1 MIPAL
6 ILFTAGVSA
15 LGLNTDEWTNPSSA
29 MVSQVQALSDA
40 LASAAKGEQPKVTVQ
55 DTINKI
61 KELADSGNDK
71 DAQFAMGFF
80 LQQSNQPG
88 GLDQAL
94 AYYKKAAANGQLSA
108 MNNYGFILA
117 AAAQDVAKAKEGIAE
132 IKKASDK
139 GFNPARRNMAAI
151 YMRGMAGEKQD
162 IEAAQKLLEA
172 AASNGDHQAQF
183 ELAQFHLGA
192 GGESKKDE
200 NKAWDLINKAADA
213 GNANALSV
221 VGSVLFDG
229 GKVGTKEIKAEP
241 AKAVER
247 FTKLADQGVP
257 TGLRVMGEI
266 YERGLAG
273 VKKDFTKALE
283 YFVRAAQGNDAMA
296 LLRLASYY
304 DGGVDVDPKDNKV
317 DVQRNDA
324 AALQLYL
331 LAAQNNVPLAIY
343 NVGTFFEAGRSV
355 QQDPQRAFAFF
366 LQAAGSGFVPAM
378 QKVGAYYLN
387 GAGTFKDAVAATS
400 WFARSAGAG
409 LPEGLLSLGIMA
421 ENGLYFSNLDSTPFR
436 TAADQYTK
444 AADSPAAAPNVQLE
458 ALLRLGSLHARGL
471 MVNAGST
478 AQPDFEKAYIFF
490 KQASDLAP
498 LNAMA
503 KSALDDAASKL
514 KPDQVAKAN
523 AAAQVMKEQRQAKRE
538 GRGTAS
544 PAPAAVAPAA
554 PAASAPAPAP
564 APMTTPAAA
573 PATAP
578 AAPAATPESTPA
590 PEKKKGGF
598 RFPGFGQ

>member
-15 LGLNTDEWTNPSSA
+15 LGLNTDEWTSPTPA
-29 MVSQVQALSDA
+29 MVAQVQSLADALSA
-40 LASAAKGEQPKVTVQ
+40 AAKGEQPKVTVQ

-61 KELADSGNDK
+61 KELADYGNDK

-88 GLDQAL
+88 GVDQAL
-94 AYYKKAAANGQLSA
+94 AYYKKAAANGQLNA

-117 AAAQDVAKAKEGIAE
+117 AAAQDVAKAKEGIDE
-132 IKKASDK
+132 IRKAADK

-151 YMRGMAGEKQD
+151 YLRGMGGEKQD

-172 AASNGDHQAQF
+172 AAAAKDDQAQF

-192 GGESKKDE
+192 GGDAKRDD
-200 NKAWDLINKAADA
+200 NKAWDLISKAADA
-213 GNANALSV
+213 GNPNALSV

-229 GKVGTKEIKAEP
+229 GKVGAKEIKADP

-247 FTKLADQGVP
+247 FSKLADQGVP
-257 TGLRVMGEI
+257 AGLRVMGELH
-266 YERGLAG
+266 ERGLAG

-283 YFVRAAQGNDAMA
+283 YFVRAAQGNDPMS
-296 LLRLASYY
+296 LLRLAGYY
-304 DGGVDVDPKDNKV
+304 DSGVDADPKDNKV
-317 DVQRNDA
+317 DVQPNAA

-343 NVGTFFEAGRSV
+343 NVGTFFEEGRSV

-387 GAGTFKDAVAATS
+387 GVGTFKDAVAATS
-400 WFARSAGAG
+400 WFARSAGSG

-421 ENGLYFSNLDSTPFR
+421 ENGLYFSSLDSTPYR

-444 AADSPAAAPNVQLE
+444 ASESPSASANVQLE

-471 MVNAGST
+471 MVNAGSQ
-478 AQPDFEKAYIFF
+478 ALPDFEKAYAYF

-503 KSALDDAASKL
+503 KSALDEVAGKL
-514 KPDQVAKAN
+514 RPEQLAKAN
-523 AAAQVMKEQRQAKRE
+523 AAAQVMKEQRLAKRQN
-538 GRGTAS
+538 GGAAAGAPRST
-544 PAPAAVAPAA
+544 APATVAPS
-554 PAASAPAPAP
+554 ASAPAPAP
-564 APMTTPAAA
+564 AATSPA
-573 PATAP
+573 PAPAP
-578 AAPAATPESTPA
+578 AAPATPEAPA
-590 PEKKKGGF
+590 EKKKSGGF
-598 RFPGFGQ
+598 RIPGFGGN

>member
-15 LGLNTDEWTNPSSA
+15 LGLNTDEWTSPSSA
-29 MVSQVQALSDA
+29 MVSQVQSLSDA

-61 KELADSGNDK
+61 KELADYQNDK

-94 AYYKKAAANGQLSA
+94 AYYKKAAASGQLSA

-151 YMRGMAGEKQD
+151 YLRGMGGEKQD
-162 IEAAQKLLEA
+162 IDAAQKLLEA
-172 AASNGDHQAQF
+172 AAAGKDAQAQF
-183 ELAQFHLGA
+183 ELGQFYLGA
-192 GGESKKDE
+192 GGEGKKDE

-213 GNANALSV
+213 GNPNALSV

-247 FTKLADQGVP
+247 FSKLADQGVAA
-257 TGLRVMGEI
+257 GLRVMGQLSES
-266 YERGLAG
+266 GQAG
-273 VKKDFTKALE
+273 VKKDFAKALE
-283 YFVRAAQGNDAMA
+283 YYVKAAQGNDAMA
-296 LLRLASYY
+296 LLRLAGFY
-304 DGGVDVDPKDNKV
+304 DAGVDVDPKDNKV
-317 DVQRNDA
+317 DVQPNPA

-331 LAAQNNVPLAIY
+331 LAAQNKVPLAIY
-343 NVGTFFEAGRSV
+343 NVGTFFETGRSV

-366 LQAAGSGFVPAM
+366 LQAAESGFVPAM

-421 ENGLYFSNLDSTPFR
+421 ENGLYFSSLDATPYR
-436 TAADQYTK
+436 TAADQYNK
-444 AADSPAAAPNVQLE
+444 AADSPASSPNVQLE

-471 MVNAGST
+471 MVNPGQV
-478 AQPDFEKAYIFF
+478 AQPDFVKAYAYF

-503 KSALDDAASKL
+503 KSALDEVAGKL
-514 KPDQVAKAN
+514 KADELGKAN
-523 AAAQVMKEQRQAKRE
+523 ALAQSMKDDRAAKRKA
-538 GRGTAS
+538 GA
-544 PAPAAVAPAA
+544 APARSAAAPVTPPPAA
-554 PAASAPAPAP
+554 PAA
-564 APMTTPAAA
+564 APMPAAA
-573 PATAP
+573 PAATVPAATTPPPATEAP
-578 AAPAATPESTPA
+578 AAKPEA
-590 PEKKKGGF
+590 KKKGGF
-598 RFPGFGQ
+598 RFPGFGN